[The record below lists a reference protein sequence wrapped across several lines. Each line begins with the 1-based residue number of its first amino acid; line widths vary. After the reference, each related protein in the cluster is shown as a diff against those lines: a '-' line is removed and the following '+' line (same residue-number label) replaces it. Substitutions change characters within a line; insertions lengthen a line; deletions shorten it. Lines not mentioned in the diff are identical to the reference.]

1 MTLSHRIRKQSYEGG
16 FSEQFNDIFEVF
28 RHIIKAIFVWAFLDN
43 YFFGRAMT
51 FFIFWILALQIMVH
65 LPLIA
70 IGVPAN
76 VMDFLI
82 HCFSIANFDYMPT
95 YFIEK
100 LYFYDYDEQ
109 EKHDSEIIDQTKDLN
124 YKNHNWLTNT
134 RFIGFL
140 LIVYFIKLILM
151 IFCCKPL
158 SHSRRH
164 LCPYRWIG
172 RFYPKYWLSLVW
184 TEILTLLI
192 AQYPIQPL

>member
-1 MTLSHRIRKQSYEGG
+1 
-16 FSEQFNDIFEVF
+16 
-28 RHIIKAIFVWAFLDN
+28 
-43 YFFGRAMT
+43 
-51 FFIFWILALQIMVH
+51 MVH

-70 IGVPAN
+70 VGVPAN
-76 VMDFLI
+76 VIDFLK
-82 HCFSIANFDYMPT
+82 HCFSIANFDYMPD

-109 EKHDSEIIDQTKDLN
+109 EKHEEEIIDQTKDLN

-140 LIVYFIKLILM
+140 VIIYFIRLVLM
-151 IFCCKPL
+151 ICCCKPL

-164 LCPYRWIG
+164 LCPYRYIG

-184 TEILTLLI
+184 TEILTILI
-192 AQYPIQPL
+192 AGYFVFLVSGYLNYKLPLTSTHGETLATGVGQFI